1 VKTKNRMEEKKFN
14 PKQLIGYVL
23 IMGLVTWMFYNN
35 KPTEEELKQQ
45 EAQKSEQVVTETS
58 PEKENTKVVGKTDF
72 STNAVK
78 DSVSLAQLNN
88 KLGNFAYSANL
99 PSATDKVTEITTDV
113 LKLNFSNKGGYLS
126 SVELKDFKTHDQQPL
141 FLIKDENSS
150 LNIKLTTTD
159 NRILNTKDLYFEPTI
174 SKNGDNQVI
183 SMRLKVSATQF
194 LEYRYEIKSDDYM
207 VGFTIKSQGLNTI
220 INTSNGVALN
230 WNLKA
235 RVNEKSLKY
244 ENQNTAIHFFQD
256 GDLECLGFS
265 EGDDIAENVNWIGFK
280 QHFFSSILLADTAF
294 KKITVTQENYIESDT
309 TDAEFLKGFDL
320 QAPLNV
326 SGGEISQN
334 MSWYFGPNDYKIL
347 EGYEDLGLEKNVNL
361 GWGIF
366 GWINKFLFIPIFG
379 FLSTY
384 LGASLGYGAI
394 IILMTIIVRIF
405 MSPLVYKSY
414 LSSAKMK
421 VIRPEMEKINAKY
434 PDKKDAMKRQQETM
448 KMQRESGVSMM
459 SGCIP
464 AVLQMPIFFALFR
477 FFPSE
482 IGLRQKNF
490 LWAEDLSAYDS
501 VLEWSTNIP
510 VISSFY
516 GNHVSIFPIFASVAI
531 FFYMRMTQSQQ
542 ANMQQ
547 PVQEGMPDMQKMMK
561 YMLYFSPLMML
572 IFFNNYA
579 SGLSLY
585 YFVSNLLTITIML
598 AIKKFFI
605 DDEKILAQINENK
618 KKPKKQNKFQKKM
631 QTMMEEAEKQKNSK
645 K

>member
-1 VKTKNRMEEKKFN
+1 MEEKKFN

-45 EAQKSEQVVTETS
+45 ETQKSEQVVKDAS
-58 PEKENTKVVGKTDF
+58 PEKTNTKVVTETDF
-72 STNAVK
+72 SANAVK
-78 DSVSLAQLNN
+78 DSASLVQLNN
-88 KLGNFAYSANL
+88 KLGNFAYSASL
-99 PSATDKVTEITTDV
+99 PSATDKITEVTNDV

-126 SVELKDFKTHDQQPL
+126 SVELKDFKTHDQKPL
-141 FLIKDENSS
+141 YLIKDANAS

-174 SKNGDNQVI
+174 SKNGDNQVV
-183 SMRLKVSATQF
+183 SMKLKVSPTQF
-194 LEYRYEIKSDDYM
+194 LEYRYEIKADDYM
-207 VGFTIKSQGLNTI
+207 VDFTIKSQGLNNV
-220 INTSNGVALN
+220 INTSNGVDLN
-230 WNLKA
+230 WDLKA

-256 GDLECLGFS
+256 NDLECLGFS
-265 EGDDIAENVNWIGFK
+265 EGDDSAENVNWIGFK

-294 KKITVTQENYIESDT
+294 KKITVKQDNYIESDT
-309 TDAEFLKGFDL
+309 SEADFLKGFEL
-320 QAPLNV
+320 QAPLNIT
-326 SGGEISQN
+326 GGEISEN
-334 MSWYFGPNDYKIL
+334 MSWYFGPNDYQIL
-347 EGYEDLGLEKNVNL
+347 KSYEDLGLEKNVNL

-379 FLSTY
+379 FLSAH

-394 IILMTIIVRIF
+394 IILMTIVVRIF

-516 GNHVSIFPIFASVAI
+516 GNHVSLFPIFASVAI

-572 IFFNNYA
+572 VFFNNYA

-598 AIKKFFI
+598 SIKKFFI
-605 DDEKILAQINENK
+605 DEEKILAQINENK

-631 QTMMEEAEKQKNSK
+631 QEMMEEAEKQQKGK
-645 K
+645 KK

>member
-1 VKTKNRMEEKKFN
+1 MEEKKFD
-14 PKQLIGYVL
+14 PKQIIGYAL

-35 KPTEEELKQQ
+35 QPTEEELKQA
-45 EAQKSEQVVTETS
+45 EAQESEVVVEDNS
-58 PEKENTKVVGKTDF
+58 KKELVNETKVIVKEDF
-72 STNAVK
+72 SFNSFK
-78 DSVSLAQLNN
+78 DSASLAKLNN
-88 KLGNFAYSANL
+88 KLGLFAYSASL
-99 PSATDKVTEITTDV
+99 PSSTNNITQV
-113 LKLNFSNKGGYLS
+113 SSGLLNLSFSNKGGCLS
-126 SVELKDFKTHDQQPL
+126 AVELKDFKTHDQKPL
-141 FLIKDENSS
+141 YLIKDNNAS
-150 LNIKLTTTD
+150 LNIQLTTTD
-159 NRILNTKDLYFEPTI
+159 NRILNTEDLYFEPSI
-174 SKNGDNQVI
+174 SKNGENQIV
-183 SMRLKVSATQF
+183 SMKLKVSPTQF
-194 LEYRYEIKSDDYM
+194 LEYRYEIKANDYM
-207 VGFTIKSQGLNTI
+207 IDFSVKSQGLSNV
-220 INTSNGVALN
+220 INTSSGVALD

-244 ENQNTAIHFFQD
+244 ENQNTTINFYED
-256 GDLECLGFS
+256 EDLDDLGIN
-265 EGDDIAENVNWIGFK
+265 ENDEIAENVNWISFK
-280 QHFFSSILLADTAF
+280 QHFFSSILLADDNTF
-294 KKITVTQENYIESDT
+294 GKVTLKQESYIDSDT
-309 TDAEFLKGFDL
+309 KEAEFLKGFES
-320 QAPLNV
+320 QVSLNV
-326 SGGEISQN
+326 TGGEINQN
-334 MSWYFGPNDYKIL
+334 MKWYYGPNDYGVL
-347 EGYEDLGLEKNVNL
+347 NEYDGLGLEENVNL

-366 GWINKFLFIPIFG
+366 GWINKFLFIPVFS

-394 IILMTIIVRIF
+394 IILMTIVVRIF

-421 VIRPEMEKINAKY
+421 VIRPEMDKINAKY

-501 VLEWSTNIP
+501 VFEWTTNIP
-510 VISSFY
+510 VLSAFY
-516 GNHVSIFPIFASVAI
+516 GNHISLFPIFASVAI

-561 YMLYFSPLMML
+561 YMLYLSPLMML

-598 AIKKFFI
+598 SIKKFLI

-618 KKPKKQNKFQKKM
+618 KKPKKQNKFKKKM
-631 QTMMEEAEKQKNSK
+631 QEMMEEAEKQKNK

>member
-1 VKTKNRMEEKKFN
+1 MEEKKFN

-35 KPTEEELKQQ
+35 RPTEEELKLE
-45 EAQKSEQVVTETS
+45 EAQKTEAIIKEASPAKAKTKVVTET
-58 PEKENTKVVGKTDF
+58 DF
-72 STNAVK
+72 SANSVK
-78 DSVSLAQLNN
+78 DSTALVELNN
-88 KLGNFAYSANL
+88 KLGLFAYGASL
-99 PSATDKVTEITTDV
+99 PSATDAVTEITNDI
-113 LKLNFSNKGGYLS
+113 LKLKFSNKGGYLS

-141 FLIKDENSS
+141 YLVKDGNSS

-174 SKNGDNQVI
+174 STNGGNQVV
-183 SMRLKVSATQF
+183 SMKLKVSETQF
-194 LEYRYEIKSDDYM
+194 LEYRYEIKADNYM
-207 VGFTIKSQGLNTI
+207 VDFTIKSQGLANV
-220 INTSNGVALN
+220 INTSNGVDLN

-244 ENQNTAIHFFQD
+244 ENQNTAIHFFED
-256 GDLECLGFS
+256 GDLECLGLT
-265 EGDDIAENVNWIGFK
+265 EGDDIAENVNWVGFK
-280 QHFFSSILLADTAF
+280 QHFFSSILLADTTF
-294 KKITVTQENYIESDT
+294 KKITVTQDNYIESDT
-309 TDAEFLKGFDL
+309 KEADFLKGFEL

-326 SGGEISQN
+326 AGGEINQN
-334 MSWYFGPNDYKIL
+334 MSWYFGPNDYQIL
-347 EGYEDLGLEKNVNL
+347 KSYTDLGLEKNVNL

-379 FLSTY
+379 FLSAH
-384 LGASLGYGAI
+384 LGASLGFGMI
-394 IILMTIIVRIF
+394 IILMTIVVRIF

-421 VIRPEMEKINAKY
+421 VIRPEMEKINKKY

-490 LWAEDLSAYDS
+490 LWAEDLAAYDS
-501 VLEWSTNIP
+501 VFEWTTNIP
-510 VISSFY
+510 VISAFY
-516 GNHVSIFPIFASVAI
+516 GNHISIFPIFASVAI

-572 IFFNNYA
+572 VFFNNYA

-605 DDEKILAQINENK
+605 DEEKLLAQINENK

-631 QTMMEEAEKQKNSK
+631 QEMMEEAEKQKNSK

>member
-1 VKTKNRMEEKKFN
+1 VLKIKFRMEKKKFD

-23 IMGLVTWMFYNN
+23 IAVLATWMLYNN

-45 EAQKSEQVVTETS
+45 EAQKTEEVVKETS
-58 PEKENTKVVGKTDF
+58 AEKVVVEKDF
-72 STNAVK
+72 SANSVK
-78 DSVSLAQLNN
+78 DSASLVQLNN
-88 KLGNFAYSANL
+88 KLGVFAYGASL
-99 PSATDKVTEITTDV
+99 PSATNAVTEITNDV
-113 LKLNFSNKGGYLS
+113 LKLNFSNKGGYLN
-126 SVELKDFKTHDQQPL
+126 SVELTDFKTHDQKPL
-141 FLIKDENSS
+141 YLVKDDNAS

-159 NRILNTKDLYFEPTI
+159 NRILNTKDLYFEPSVT
-174 SKNGDNQVI
+174 KNGDNQVV
-183 SMRLKVSATQF
+183 SMKLKVSATQF
-194 LEYRYEIKSDDYM
+194 LEYRYEIEASDYRVD
-207 VGFTIKSQGLNTI
+207 FSIRSQGLANV
-220 INTSNGVALN
+220 INTANGVDLN

-235 RVNEKSLKY
+235 RVNEKSLTY

-256 GDLECLGFS
+256 GDLECLGLT
-265 EGDDIAENVNWIGFK
+265 EGNDIAENINWVGFK
-280 QHFFSSILLADTAF
+280 QHFFSSILLADTTF
-294 KKITVTQENYIESDT
+294 EKITVKQDNYIESDT
-309 TDAEFLKGFDL
+309 TEADFLKGFEL
-320 QAPLNV
+320 QTQLNV
-326 SGGEISQN
+326 AGGEINQN
-334 MSWYFGPNDYKIL
+334 MSWYYGPNDYQIL
-347 EGYEDLGLEKNVNL
+347 KSYEGLGLEKNVNL

-379 FLSTY
+379 FLSAH
-384 LGASLGYGAI
+384 LGASLGFGMI
-394 IILMTIIVRIF
+394 IILMTIVVRIF

-490 LWAEDLSAYDS
+490 LWAEDLSAYDE
-501 VLEWSTNIP
+501 VLKLPFNVP
-510 VISSFY
+510 FY
-516 GNHVSIFPIFASVAI
+516 GDHVSLFPIFASVAI

-572 IFFNNYA
+572 VFFNNYA

-631 QTMMEEAEKQKNSK
+631 QEMMEEAEKQKKTK

>member
-1 VKTKNRMEEKKFN
+1 MCKQENRMEEKKFN

-35 KPTEEELKQQ
+35 RPTEEELKEQDT
-45 EAQKSEQVVTETS
+45 QKTEQVVKETS
-58 PEKENTKVVGKTDF
+58 SEKAKTKVVTENDF
-72 STNAVK
+72 SANAVK
-78 DSVSLAQLNN
+78 DSASLVQLNN
-88 KLGNFAYSANL
+88 KLGTFAYSASL
-99 PSATDKVTEITTDV
+99 PSATDKVTEITNDF

-126 SVELKDFKTHDQQPL
+126 SVELKDFKTHDQKPL
-141 FLIKDENSS
+141 YLVKDDNSS

-174 SKNGDNQVI
+174 SSNGGNQVV
-183 SMRLKVSATQF
+183 SMKLKVSATQF
-194 LEYRYEIKSDDYM
+194 LEYRYEIKANDYM
-207 VGFTIKSQGLNTI
+207 VDFTIKSQGLSNV
-220 INTSNGVALN
+220 INTSNGIDLN
-230 WNLKA
+230 WDLKA
-235 RVNEKSLKY
+235 RVNEKSLSY

-280 QHFFSSILLADTAF
+280 QHFFSSILLADTTF
-294 KKITVTQENYIESDT
+294 KKITVKQANYIESDT
-309 TDAEFLKGFDL
+309 TEAEFLKGFEL
-320 QAPLNV
+320 LAPLNV

-334 MSWYFGPNDYKIL
+334 MSWYFGPNDYEIL
-347 EGYEDLGLEKNVNL
+347 KSYTDLGLEKNVNL

-379 FLSTY
+379 FLSAN

-394 IILMTIIVRIF
+394 IILMTIVVRIF

-421 VIRPEMEKINAKY
+421 VIRPEMEKINKKY

-490 LWAEDLSAYDS
+490 LWAEDLSAYDE
-501 VLEWSTNIP
+501 VLKLPFNLP
-510 VISSFY
+510 LY
-516 GNHVSIFPIFASVAI
+516 GDHVSLFPIFASVAI

-572 IFFNNYA
+572 VFFNNYA

-605 DDEKILAQINENK
+605 DEDKILAKINETK

-631 QTMMEEAEKQKNSK
+631 QEMMEEAEKQKNSK

>member
-1 VKTKNRMEEKKFN
+1 MEKKKFD

-23 IMGLVTWMFYNN
+23 IAVLATWMLYNN

-45 EAQKSEQVVTETS
+45 EAQKTEEVVKETS
-58 PEKENTKVVGKTDF
+58 AEKVVVEKDF
-72 STNAVK
+72 SANSVK
-78 DSVSLAQLNN
+78 DSASLVQLNN
-88 KLGNFAYSANL
+88 KLGVFAYGASL
-99 PSATDKVTEITTDV
+99 PSATNAVTEITNDV
-113 LKLNFSNKGGYLS
+113 LKLNFSNKGGYLN
-126 SVELKDFKTHDQQPL
+126 SVELTDFKTHDQKPL
-141 FLIKDENSS
+141 YLVKDDNAS

-159 NRILNTKDLYFEPTI
+159 NRILNTKDLYFEPSVT
-174 SKNGDNQVI
+174 KNGDNQVV
-183 SMRLKVSATQF
+183 SMKLKVSATQF
-194 LEYRYEIKSDDYM
+194 LEYRYEIEASDYRVD
-207 VGFTIKSQGLNTI
+207 FSIRSQGLANV
-220 INTSNGVALN
+220 INTANGVDLN

-235 RVNEKSLKY
+235 RVNEKSLTY

-256 GDLECLGFS
+256 GDLECLGLTV
-265 EGDDIAENVNWIGFK
+265 GDDIAENINWVGFK
-280 QHFFSSILLADTAF
+280 QHFFSSILLADTTF
-294 KKITVTQENYIESDT
+294 EKITVKQDNYIESDT
-309 TDAEFLKGFDL
+309 TEADFLKGFEL
-320 QAPLNV
+320 QTQLNV
-326 SGGEISQN
+326 AGGEINQN
-334 MSWYFGPNDYKIL
+334 MSWYYGPNDYQIL
-347 EGYEDLGLEKNVNL
+347 KSYEGLGLEKNVNL

-379 FLSTY
+379 FLSAH
-384 LGASLGYGAI
+384 LGASLGFGMI
-394 IILMTIIVRIF
+394 IILMTIVVRIF

-490 LWAEDLSAYDS
+490 LWAEDLSAYDE
-501 VLEWSTNIP
+501 VLKLPFNVP
-510 VISSFY
+510 FY
-516 GNHVSIFPIFASVAI
+516 GDHVSLFPIFASVAI

-572 IFFNNYA
+572 VFFNNYA

-631 QTMMEEAEKQKNSK
+631 QEMMEEAEKQKKTK